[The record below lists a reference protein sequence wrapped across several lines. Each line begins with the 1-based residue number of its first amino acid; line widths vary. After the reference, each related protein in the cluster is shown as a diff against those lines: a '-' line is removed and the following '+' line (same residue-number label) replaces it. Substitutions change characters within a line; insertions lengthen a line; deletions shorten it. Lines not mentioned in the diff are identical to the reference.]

1 MNNEVPRGIIR
12 KIGIDYGVFS
22 DDSVIVAV
30 DELCPALEH

>member
-12 KIGIDYGVFS
+12 KIGIDDYGVFS

-30 DELCPALEH
+30 RSVVVEA